1 MGLAQGHPP
10 AGRIHCRPVPSL
22 STPSAK
28 RFSGLGK
35 ACLMLRAEILDAQND
50 KRYGKGMLARDLSD
64 ELQRR
69 QERLVR
75 IRQARKE
82 MEAETAAATTRQ
94 RQEEAQEARART
106 AAAREADAP
115 DAEQAEQA
123 IEAAE
128 NAGVEPPDLEPL
140 AAEATPRR
148 GLARKD
154 VGTPTRKSQR
164 NFTDP
169 DSHLIQSGGS
179 YLQGI
184 TARWR
189 WTATTR

>member
-1 MGLAQGHPP
+1 
-10 AGRIHCRPVPSL
+10 
-22 STPSAK
+22 
-28 RFSGLGK
+28 
-35 ACLMLRAEILDAQND
+35 
-50 KRYGKGMLARDLSD
+50 MLARDLSD

-169 DSHLIQSGGS
+169 DSHLMQSGGP